1 MEKTKEEII
10 LEMCADKLI
19 NDKIAQEMLLDES
32 LTANDT
38 LYRKQTLMLVQQSM
52 KDVEEGKCMDI
63 DEFFNSF

>member
-19 NDKIAQEMLLDES
+19 NDKVAQEMLLDES
-32 LTANDT
+32 LSANDT
-38 LYRKQTLMLVQQSM
+38 LYRKQTLMLIQQSM